1 MTQFMQIRAMKSK
14 VHQHTTRS
22 FIAKKVHKMWGQG
35 DPYCAGLYLAVFKTS
50 PELKFNTF
58 KSSSSWEMDLNAK
71 H

>member
-1 MTQFMQIRAMKSK
+1 MKSK

-58 KSSSSWEMDLNAK
+58 KSSSS
-71 H
+71 